1 MLYYQMIRM
10 SSMNEETNEKKH
22 IEWTKPLSPR
32 LDGEVTPE
40 SRDIMKAIGI
50 LLPVLIYMLYVSLLT
65 QIGNGLLNRIAES
78 SEDNARYISANKAV
92 ISAYIRTGVIT
103 IATIAQIPALRGEKP
118 VIISN
123 DGNLARYIRC
133 ILLGISSSL
142 FFNVLLSL
150 TGFTGSSDSYEKIA
164 EKQFALPLSLGII
177 LYGLVA
183 PIAEEVVFRG
193 LVYNRLRRNGLNTMI
208 AILISSLFFGLY
220 HFNVVQAVY
229 GTLMGL
235 LIVWI
240 YERYGG
246 FIYPVIIHVSA
257 NIVIYIISSTG
268 LLGKIMTPVTVIAT
282 GAVTAFLI
290 TSVARENK
298 S

>member
-1 MLYYQMIRM
+1 
-10 SSMNEETNEKKH
+10 
-22 IEWTKPLSPR
+22 
-32 LDGEVTPE
+32 
-40 SRDIMKAIGI
+40 
-50 LLPVLIYMLYVSLLT
+50 
-65 QIGNGLLNRIAES
+65 
-78 SEDNARYISANKAV
+78 
-92 ISAYIRTGVIT
+92 
-103 IATIAQIPALRGEKP
+103 
-118 VIISN
+118 
-123 DGNLARYIRC
+123 
-133 ILLGISSSL
+133 LLGISSSL

>member
-1 MLYYQMIRM
+1 
-10 SSMNEETNEKKH
+10 MNEETNEKKH

>member
-1 MLYYQMIRM
+1 
-10 SSMNEETNEKKH
+10 MNEETNEKKH

-32 LDGEVTPE
+32 LDGEVTPD

-142 FFNVLLSL
+142 FLNVLLSL

-164 EKQFALPLSLGII
+164 EKQFALPLFLGII

-220 HFNVVQAVY
+220 HFNLVQAVY

-290 TSVARENK
+290 TSAARENK